1 MLTGADTEGLKMLG
15 AALLF
20 WLGVSL
26 MIKDADDN
34 ETKD

>member
-1 MLTGADTEGLKMLG
+1 MLTGSDAEGLKMLG

-20 WLGVSL
+20 WLGISL

-34 ETKD
+34 QDKD

>member
-1 MLTGADTEGLKMLG
+1 MFNPADTEGLKMLG

-20 WLGVSL
+20 WLGLSL

-34 ETKD
+34 QTKD